1 MYEDFQLQSNVSEMG
16 LSLCIRPKRQV
27 VEKNSTSMEQ
37 FITLNREKLATISN
51 ESRKKLNEL
60 HR

>member
-16 LSLCIRPKRQV
+16 LPLCIRPKRQV